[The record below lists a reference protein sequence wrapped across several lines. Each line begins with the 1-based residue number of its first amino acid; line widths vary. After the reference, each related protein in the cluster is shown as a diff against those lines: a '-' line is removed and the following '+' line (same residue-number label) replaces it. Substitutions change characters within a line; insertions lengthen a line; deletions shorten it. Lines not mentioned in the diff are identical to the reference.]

1 MTQYEREQ
9 ICQAIGM
16 LYALEFAED
25 NEGVANAIA
34 SVKEILEDIIEGE
47 QELCKEDKQ

>member
-9 ICQAIGM
+9 ICKVIGM

-25 NEGVANAIA
+25 NEGVANALSEAKDYLID
-34 SVKEILEDIIEGE
+34 LIEGE
-47 QELCKEDKQ
+47 KTEDNR